1 MPPTATLDTTFGRP
15 ARVWA
20 GPTVAY
26 PEAPSRKLVFFDL
39 DETLLSYNSAFA
51 WMMRE
56 LRGGHITPWQAL
68 VGCWW
73 YLLYVLGLTR
83 LDDVLRRGS
92 MAARGRSASETRD
105 RVHAFWRDDVSR
117 HLRARCAEVIESHR
131 RLGHDIALLTASSDD
146 LSAHAAAHWGIEHVL
161 CNRFEVDGDRFTG
174 RLVEPLCFG
183 AGKLH
188 HARALA
194 DTLGYDLKDC
204 VFYTDSYS
212 DLPAMEAMGTAVAVH
227 PDLRLAHAAR
237 KRGWEIA
244 YWN

>member
-1 MPPTATLDTTFGRP
+1 MPPTVALQAPLRRP
-15 ARVWA
+15 PRTWD
-20 GPTVAY
+20 GPAVAY
-26 PEAPSRKLVFFDL
+26 PVATERKLVFFDL

-56 LRGGHITPWQAL
+56 LRGGHITPLQAL

-73 YLLYVLGLTR
+73 YLLYALGLTR
-83 LDDVLRRGS
+83 LDDVLRQGS
-92 MAARGRSASETRD
+92 MAARGRSEAETRA
-105 RVHAFWRDDVSR
+105 RVRAFWEDEVSR
-117 HLRARCAEVIESHR
+117 RLRARCTEVIEAHR
-131 RLGHDIALLTASSDD
+131 RRGHDLALLTASSDY
-146 LSAHAAAHWGIEHVL
+146 LSEHAAAHWGIEHVL

-174 RLVEPLCFG
+174 RLAEPLCFG
-183 AGKLH
+183 SGKLH

-194 DTLGYDLKDC
+194 AELGYDLADC

-237 KRGWEIA
+237 KRGWQIA